1 MLVVVVRG
9 VLCHTLHLSCS
20 WGQAIHLEQASLYNA
35 SKIHYKTGSKEHDR
49 RAKSFARHI
58 SASYSLN
65 VHNFH
70 TDCFVTEC
78 SALGSIIMCY
88 SLMNKWCCH
97 FRDLLLNWLVS
108 NPNINDTLFFFP
120 PHCDR
125 CLSSLP
131 PLFCWRNRVHLE
143 EKPASKRQETQGY
156 RCYHSDGERHVSCH
170 STPSHKGLKPDGC
183 ECNVLPKWSKD
194 KHWAIVFED
203 EINRVMVDQRKSM
216 YKLNVIES
224 HFNMPFR
231 MLTCSVS
238 CLIHPSLYHTL
249 TGELF
254 NHFHSTSS

>member
-20 WGQAIHLEQASLYNA
+20 WGQASHLEQASLYNA

-65 VHNFH
+65 VHHFH

-78 SALGSIIMCY
+78 SAPGSIIMCY

-143 EKPASKRQETQGY
+143 EKPASKRQETQGH
-156 RCYHSDGERHVSCH
+156 RCYHSDGVTQLQVTRDWNLTDVNVMFFQNDQ
-170 STPSHKGLKPDGC
+170 KINIGLLFLKMKSI
-183 ECNVLPKWSKD
+183 VLW
-194 KHWAIVFED
+194 
-203 EINRVMVDQRKSM
+203 
-216 YKLNVIES
+216 
-224 HFNMPFR
+224 
-231 MLTCSVS
+231 
-238 CLIHPSLYHTL
+238 
-249 TGELF
+249 
-254 NHFHSTSS
+254 